1 MTLKMRRFIDLYLGS
16 CKGNASRAGLRAGYS
31 HADSGRRLLRSVTVQ
46 DEIRRRTEAT
56 GMTSDALLARLS
68 AIARADVGAFLRLDS
83 RAPGGFRIDVAA
95 AKRSGVV
102 QALKKRGDKV
112 EIAISD
118 QIRALELLG
127 RNLGLWKGPA
137 RDDASLLPAIA
148 EAEKIARERGECGR
162 CADSG

>member
-1 MTLKMRRFIDLYLGS
+1 MLSFVDIQRELK
-16 CKGNASRAGLRAGYS
+16 
-31 HADSGRRLLRSVTVQ
+31 
-46 DEIRRRTEAT
+46 RRTEAT
-56 GMTSDALLARLS
+56 GMTADALLVRLS

-83 RAPGGFRIDVAA
+83 RAPGGCRIDVAA

-102 QALKKRGDKV
+102 RTLKKRGDKI
-112 EIAISD
+112 EITISD

-148 EAEKIARERGECGR
+148 EAERIARERAG
-162 CADSG
+162 SGPV